1 LKESTEKDT
10 GHSFEDYF
18 KRAISPM
25 LVLYL
30 LGKQPM
36 YVYQLSQELANR
48 SDGEYTTSFL
58 YPVLYRLQQQG
69 FVAEVDKQV
78 SEGNRVRNYYGIT
91 GEGREHLSKLLSEFD
106 RMVKSVS
113 KIIGNDCSGGN
124 DIGK

>member
-1 LKESTEKDT
+1 LRESPEKDT

-30 LGKQPM
+30 LEKQPM
-36 YVYQLSQELANR
+36 YVYQLSQELAKR

-69 FVAEVDKQV
+69 FVEEVDKQV

-91 GEGREHLSKLLSEFD
+91 EAGKEHLKKLLFGFD
-106 RMVKSVS
+106 RMVKSVD
-113 KIIGNDCSGGN
+113 KITGQSRDGGN
-124 DIGK
+124 GIEQ